1 MRLPYT
7 YISNSPDLGLTQV
20 YKVSMPQNAPSLALK
35 ALTEWWEE
43 MGVEVDSAEMRALT
57 SESSAVTGGGQ
68 ARDLAQQN
76 SSEPT
81 KTPDQVRG
89 NRRRNKAKSLETHV
103 AEATALAAAAD
114 DLPALKAAIESF
126 DGSPLKALCERTVV
140 YDGELDAPI
149 MVIGEGPGPQEDR
162 QGLPFV
168 GPAGQ
173 LLDKMLAAIG
183 LDRKTNTFITNVNY
197 WRPPGNRNPEG
208 DELAVCRP
216 FVGRMV
222 DLAQPKIILAA
233 GGVPA
238 KSLLDTKTGIMRL
251 RGNEQVFTTPAGT
264 SAPLIPMLHPAYLLR
279 RPQDKSRAWRDLL
292 LVQARLAEMGVE
304 V

>member
-1 MRLPYT
+1 
-7 YISNSPDLGLTQV
+7 
-20 YKVSMPQNAPSLALK
+20 MPQNASAVALK

-43 MGVEVDSAEMRALT
+43 MGVDVDAALIKASMGANQASPSAQKQPEAPET
-57 SESSAVTGGGQ
+57 AVPATK
-68 ARDLAQQN
+68 AQPQ
-76 SSEPT
+76 
-81 KTPDQVRG
+81 TPRPNG
-89 NRRRNKAKSLETHV
+89 RRKKSKSLEDWV
-103 AEATALAAAAD
+103 ADAKALADSAD
-114 DLPALKAAIESF
+114 ILPALKAAIESYE
-126 DGSPLKALCERTVV
+126 GSPLKPLCENTVV
-140 YDGELDAPI
+140 YDGAVDAAI

-162 QGLPFV
+162 LKLPFV

-173 LLDKMLAAIG
+173 LLDKMLAAIK

-197 WRPPGNRNPEG
+197 WRPPGNRNPEA

-216 FVGRMV
+216 FVDRMI
-222 DLAQPKIILAA
+222 DLAKPKLLIAA

-251 RGNEQVFTTPAGT
+251 RGTESVFTTPAGT
-264 SAPLIPMLHPAYLLR
+264 SVPIIPMLHPAYLLR

-292 LVQARLAEMGVE
+292 MVQARLAELGVE